1 MSRRTTLA
9 ALTAVAALTLTACGG
24 SSDSAE
30 DPAAPSGGSADGA
43 FPVTI
48 PNAFGET
55 TIDEQPQRVVVTGYT
70 DVDTVLAL
78 GVTPVAF
85 QEFAAFPDA
94 EVPGLGPWA
103 QDEPAATAGDIEVF
117 PVADPPSVEDVLAL
131 EPDLVIA
138 VGSGL
143 EQDEYDQL
151 SALVPV
157 LARPEDS
164 TAFLVGRDEATLAIG
179 RALGREDE
187 ARALLADVDARLS
200 DAAATAPQFAGKTVT
215 VVVPDTTG
223 GGGYSVYVAGDTR
236 VEFLRSLGFE
246 LTDAVAGL
254 ETDSFFTTVSAEQA
268 DLLDADL
275 VVVPALFDVEE
286 TRAQLE
292 ADPVFSAVPA
302 VAAGRVLYLDPS
314 AEGGAISYN
323 DVLSV
328 PFALD
333 GLLPRLQEQ
342 FPG

>member
-9 ALTAVAALTLTACGG
+9 ALTAVTALTLTACGG
-24 SSDSAE
+24 GSDE
-30 DPAAPSGGSADGA
+30 PAAEGSSTASDGA

-55 TIDEQPQRVVVTGYT
+55 TIESEPQRVVVTGYT

-85 QEFAAFPDA
+85 QEFSTFPDA
-94 EVPGLGPWA
+94 TVPGLGPWA
-103 QDEPAATAGDIEVF
+103 QDEPAAEGDIELL
-117 PVADPPSVEDVLAL
+117 PVAEVPTVEDVLAL

-138 VGSGL
+138 IGSGI
-143 EQDEYDQL
+143 EQEEYDQL

-157 LARPEDS
+157 LARPEGS
-164 TAFLVGRDEATLAIG
+164 AAFLVGRDEATTMIG
-179 RALGREDE
+179 EALGKADE
-187 ARALLADVDARLS
+187 AQALLEDVDGSLTEAA
-200 DAAATAPQFAGKTVT
+200 DANPQFADATVT
-215 VVVPDTTG
+215 ITVPDTTG
-223 GGGYSVYVAGDTR
+223 AGGYGVYVAGDTR
-236 VEFLRSLGFE
+236 VEFFRSLGFE
-246 LTDAVAGL
+246 LTDAVQGL
-254 ETDSFFTTVSAEQA
+254 ETDSFFTTVSAEESQ
-268 DLLDADL
+268 LLDADL
-275 VVVPALFDVEE
+275 IVVPALFDLEE

-292 ADPVFSAVPA
+292 ADPVFSAIPA

-333 GLLPRLQEQ
+333 ALLPQLQEQ